1 MGAPAQ
7 AVSNK
12 AQSATVTEPR
22 FEILFLHSEHVM
34 DCLMRYDPGGITG
47 SAEAIKGTI
56 GVVFI
61 GPCRGGMP

>member
-1 MGAPAQ
+1 
-7 AVSNK
+7 
-12 AQSATVTEPR
+12 
-22 FEILFLHSEHVM
+22 
-34 DCLMRYDPGGITG
+34 MRYDPGGITG